1 MARTKKQE
9 PLDRAPIRGQL
20 DGLFAGA
27 TSKRE
32 KVLLAA
38 AERAAIRYYYRML
51 AAMTDAQLTGDPL
64 KVPDPAPMKK
74 AVTEINRACANQK
87 KPVLYGR
94 QLTDMRS
101 LFDFA
106 AGLVPNAA

>member
-1 MARTKKQE
+1 MAKKKQE
-9 PLDRAPIRGQL
+9 PLDRAPIRSGL
-20 DGLFAGA
+20 DGLFEGA

-38 AERAAIRYYYRML
+38 AERAAIRYYYRMV
-51 AAMTDAQLTGDPL
+51 AAMNDASLTGRPL
-64 KVPDPAPMKK
+64 ALPDPGPMKK

-94 QLTDMRS
+94 KLTDIRS

-106 AGLVPNAA
+106 AGIVPNAA